1 MSQINVLPGANFIIA
16 LGAMIMLGEKLKNL
30 RNDKDLTQE
39 QVAKYL
45 GLTRGAYAG
54 YELGRR
60 DPDKQTLL
68 KLARFYGVSVDFLID
83 DSIKKP

>member
-1 MSQINVLPGANFIIA
+1 MII
-16 LGAMIMLGEKLKNL
+16 LLGEKLKNL
-30 RNDKDLTQE
+30 RKDKDLTQE
-39 QVAKYL
+39 QVSKYL

-68 KLARFYGVSVDFLID
+68 KLSRFYGVSVEFLID
-83 DSIKKP
+83 DSMKRP